1 MIMDRVAVLDSAS
14 KLGIVICSCCSYN
27 PVDGVADGGK
37 AVTNVI
43 DNERWRVADR
53 AADFL
58 SVDREVCRRAFH
70 QEPEERVRK
79 VVRWVLSERD
89 LPEHDPE
96 RMIERWAREQ
106 GAGLYARNHRTGSL
120 EHLEEVLVRT
130 IFGCEP
136 AA

>member
-1 MIMDRVAVLDSAS
+1 MINM
-14 KLGIVICSCCSYN
+14 IE
-27 PVDGVADGGK
+27 
-37 AVTNVI
+37 
-43 DNERWRVADR
+43 NERWRVADR
-53 AADFL
+53 AADLL

-70 QEPEERVRK
+70 RESEERVRE

-106 GAGLYARNHRTGSL
+106 GAGVYGQSHRAGGF

-130 IFGCEP
+130 IFGREP

>member
-1 MIMDRVAVLDSAS
+1 MANMIE
-14 KLGIVICSCCSYN
+14 
-27 PVDGVADGGK
+27 
-37 AVTNVI
+37 
-43 DNERWRVADR
+43 NERWRVADH

-70 QEPEERVRK
+70 REPEERVRE
-79 VVRWVLSERD
+79 VVRWVLSKRD

-96 RMIERWAREQ
+96 RMIDRWAREQ
-106 GAGLYARNHRTGSL
+106 GAGVYAQSHQTEGL

-130 IFGCEP
+130 ILGGES

>member
-1 MIMDRVAVLDSAS
+1 M
-14 KLGIVICSCCSYN
+14 
-27 PVDGVADGGK
+27 
-37 AVTNVI
+37 TNVI

-70 QEPEERVRK
+70 REPEKRVQE
-79 VVRWVLSERD
+79 VVRWVLAERN
-89 LPEHDPE
+89 LSEHDLE

-106 GAGLYARNHRTGSL
+106 GAGVYDQNHSTGGL
-120 EHLEEVLVRT
+120 EHLEEVLVRS
-130 IFGCEP
+130 IFGREP